1 MIWLGLLLF
10 LALLVGWVVWL
21 VRRLAVA
28 PRWDEVLP
36 AGAARWVRRGA
47 TAFVVLG
54 TVLLVVAEVL
64 QRLVDP
70 APWRPLLWLGLTWV
84 AVVWYLTLGLA
95 LVALV
100 CGGLRLLRRTAW
112 RDAVARVGAV
122 GAVVVALGATGYGL
136 GEAADVR
143 TSEVEVTVDDL
154 DPGLDG
160 LRVALV
166 TDLHVGPVRDVDFV
180 ASAVDRVQDADPDLV
195 VLGGD
200 YSDGLERHVGQ
211 YLDPLGELDAP
222 YGTVAVTGNHEFING
237 DADEVMARLGGLGIT
252 VLRNENV
259 VVERDGARLVVAGVH
274 DAVGQGDDAPDPD
287 AALAG
292 TTSEDAILYVA
303 HEPSQV
309 ESDHGIDVQM
319 SGHTHGG
326 QLWPFGYLVRLDQP
340 TLAGVDEVEGVQ
352 IVTSRGAGAWGPP
365 VRVGAPPEV
374 VVVTLRAG

>member
-1 MIWLGLLLF
+1 M
-10 LALLVGWVVWL
+10 
-21 VRRLAVA
+21 
-28 PRWDEVLP
+28 
-36 AGAARWVRRGA
+36 
-47 TAFVVLG
+47 
-54 TVLLVVAEVL
+54 
-64 QRLVDP
+64 
-70 APWRPLLWLGLTWV
+70 LWLGLTWV
-84 AVVWYLTLGLA
+84 SVVWYLTLGLV

-100 CGGLRLLRRTAW
+100 CGVLRLVRRPTW

-122 GAVVVALGATGYGL
+122 GALVAALGVTGYGL

-166 TDLHVGPVRDVDFV
+166 TDLHVGPVRDADFV
-180 ASAVDRVQDADPDLV
+180 ASVVDGVQAADPDLV

-200 YSDGLERHVGQ
+200 YSDGPERHVGA

-222 YGTVAVTGNHEFING
+222 YGVVAVTGNHEFING
-237 DADEVMARLGGLGIT
+237 DADEVMARLDGLGIT
-252 VLRNENV
+252 ALRNENV

-274 DAVGQGDDAPDPD
+274 DAVGEGEDAPDPD

-292 TTSEDAILYVA
+292 TSPDDAILYVA
-303 HEPSQV
+303 HEPAQV
-309 ESDHGIDVQM
+309 EVGRGIDVQM

-352 IVTSRGAGAWGPP
+352 VVTSRGAGAWGPP
-365 VRVGAPPEV
+365 VRVAAPPEV

>member
-1 MIWLGLLLF
+1 MIWLGLLL
-10 LALLVGWVVWL
+10 ALVLLCAWVVWL

-36 AGAARWVRRGA
+36 APTARWVRRGA
-47 TAFVVLG
+47 AALVVGG

-64 QRLVDP
+64 QRSVDP
-70 APWRPLLWLGLTWV
+70 AGWRPLLWLGLTWV
-84 AVVWYLTLGLA
+84 SVVWYLTLALA
-95 LVALV
+95 LVALA
-100 CGGLRLLRRTAW
+100 CGVLRLLRRQAA
-112 RDAVARVGAV
+112 RDRVARFGAV
-122 GAVVVALGATGYGL
+122 GALVVALGTTGYGL
-136 GEAADVR
+136 AEASAVR
-143 TSEVEVTVDDL
+143 TSEVEVAVPGL
-154 DPGLDG
+154 GAGLDG
-160 LRVALV
+160 LRIALV
-166 TDLHVGPVRDVDFV
+166 TDLHVGPVRDEDFV
-180 ASAVDRVQDADPDLV
+180 ASVVERVQDADVDMV

-200 YSDGLERHVGQ
+200 YSDGPERHVGR

-237 DADEVMARLGGLGIT
+237 DADEVMARLEGLGVT
-252 VLRNENV
+252 ALRNENV

-292 TTSEDAILYVA
+292 TTPEDAILYVA

-309 ESDHGIDVQM
+309 VGDRGIDVQM

>member
-1 MIWLGLLLF
+1 MWLGLLVF

-28 PRWDEVLP
+28 PRWGEVLP
-36 AGAARWVRRGA
+36 ASAARWVRRGA
-47 TAFVVLG
+47 AAFVVLG

-84 AVVWYLTLGLA
+84 SVVWYLTLGLV

-100 CGGLRLLRRTAW
+100 CGVLRLVRRPTW

-122 GAVVVALGATGYGL
+122 GALVAALGVTGYGL

-166 TDLHVGPVRDVDFV
+166 TDLHVGPVRDADFV
-180 ASAVDRVQDADPDLV
+180 ASVVDGVQAADPDLV

-200 YSDGLERHVGQ
+200 YSDGPERHVGA

-222 YGTVAVTGNHEFING
+222 YGVVAVTGNHEFING
-237 DADEVMARLGGLGIT
+237 DADEVMARLDGLGIT
-252 VLRNENV
+252 ALRNENV

-274 DAVGQGDDAPDPD
+274 DAVGEGEDAPDPD

-292 TTSEDAILYVA
+292 TSPDDAILYVA
-303 HEPSQV
+303 HEPAQV
-309 ESDHGIDVQM
+309 EVGRGIDVQM

-352 IVTSRGAGAWGPP
+352 VVTSRGAGAWGPP
-365 VRVGAPPEV
+365 VRVAAPPEV